1 MPVFPGRG
9 DGPRRL
15 PERALHPRVP
25 EVSDGS
31 RKDENPPVRS
41 EGPEQGRARDA
52 RTQTGNAP
60 VWPLREEGYEP
71 PAGDRDR
78 SLRSAPGGSESS
90 EEARRLLEV
99 SRSDSRA
106 GRESF
111 ARTLARF
118 YSLAPSRT
126 RR

>member
-1 MPVFPGRG
+1 G
-9 DGPRRL
+9 
-15 PERALHPRVP
+15 
-25 EVSDGS
+25 
-31 RKDENPPVRS
+31 
-41 EGPEQGRARDA
+41 
-52 RTQTGNAP
+52 
-60 VWPLREEGYEP
+60 
-71 PAGDRDR
+71 
-78 SLRSAPGGSESS
+78 PGGSESS

-126 RR
+126 RRAMAWILLLLGIGFQSRGHAPRSKEENAKLVCRALIAAAALAVSVASFAQDSSNPPPNAPTPQPAIGASSSAAAPAPP